1 MKNIARILALALILS
16 VIGTAAFAA
25 PANTYTTSSAYLV
38 DAGGWWF
45 NNDVMLVLN
54 DDGATY
60 DLYFKQDIFG
70 TTDPGIKGNKTV
82 IYSGNYS
89 SAASADGDANH
100 MDITLDTVDR
110 IYVEQH
116 EKAFGRQ
123 EIVNYPAVLDTANWT
138 EDYSDVVAMCTADEF
153 LAEYAPNAEGLVIT
167 IEDVMFDI
175 DNVELSTKIVAL
187 PFDMPW
193 DAEAPAVPLDIAR

>member
-16 VIGTAAFAA
+16 VIGTVAFAA
-25 PANTYTTSSAYLV
+25 PATTYTVSSAYLV
-38 DAGGWWF
+38 DAVGWWF

-60 DLYFKQDIFG
+60 DLYYKIDIFG

-82 IYSGNYS
+82 IYSGSYT
-89 SAASADGDANH
+89 AAPSADGDANH
-100 MDITLDTVDR
+100 QDITLDTVDR

-123 EIVNYPAVLDTANWT
+123 EIVNYPAVLDTANWS

-153 LAEYAPNAEGLVIT
+153 LAEYAGNAQGLVIT